1 MQRKLKLFDIE
12 TDGLDATKIHCLVGY
27 DGKEYVRLT
36 DYNDILDYLITADVL
51 IGHNIIRFDIPVLGR
66 LLGVDIKAKL
76 VDTLSLSWYL
86 EPTRDL
92 HGLESWGET
101 FGIEKPEVTD
111 WENLSV
117 EEYLHRCTEDVKIN
131 VKLWNKQ
138 WKHLLRIYENEE
150 DVWRLIDYLSFKMD
164 CARQQE
170 ADRWRLDVSKAEAL
184 RATFEAEIEVK
195 IKALAEAMPKIPI
208 IKQRT
213 KPAKMYL
220 KGKLSTLT
228 KAGEAW
234 YDLLGRVGL
243 PHDYEGVVEETVG
256 FDEPNPGSHV
266 QIKKWLYGLGWEPE
280 SFEYKRNKETNEFR
294 KIPQVK
300 NKQDDSGGLC
310 PSVRELF
317 EKEPALEVLE
327 GLSILEHRLGI
338 VKGFLRDVDSEGYIK
353 AQVAGFTNT
362 LRFKHRTV
370 VNLPGVDKP
379 HGGDIRGC
387 LIAPE
392 GYELCGSDMSSLEDR
407 TKQHYMQPYD
417 PDYVKEMQSEGFDP
431 HLSLA
436 VFAGELSKEQ
446 ADDHINKRKSYKPIR
461 QLFKTVN
468 YACVYGARPPT
479 VARSAKCSLSK
490 AELLVDS
497 YWKKNW
503 AVLRIAEDC
512 VVKTVNGQ
520 KWLFN
525 PVSRLWYSL
534 RYEKDRFSTLNQGTG
549 VYCFDTWIKHFRK
562 KRKQLT
568 GQMHDE
574 CILTI
579 KEGYRDKAEKL
590 LREAIANTNEELKL
604 NIQLDIDVQFG
615 KNYAEIH

>member
-27 DGKEYVRLT
+27 DGKEYVRIT
-36 DYNDILDYLITADVL
+36 DYIAMHDWLSTADVL
-51 IGHNIIRFDIPVLGR
+51 IGHNIIRFDIPICQR
-66 LLGVDIKAKL
+66 LLGVDVKAKL
-76 VDTLSLSWYL
+76 VDTLALSWYL

-138 WKHLLRIYENEE
+138 WKHLLRIYENED

-170 ADRWRLDVSKAEAL
+170 ADRWRLDVPKAEAL

-195 IKALAEAMPKIPI
+195 IKALAEAMPKRPI

-213 KPAKMYL
+213 KPTKMYL

-234 YDLLGRVGL
+234 YDLLSRVGL
-243 PHDYEGVVEETVG
+243 PSDYEGVVGETVG
-256 FDEPNPGSHV
+256 FEEPNPGSHV
-266 QIKKWLYGLGWEPE
+266 QIKKWLYELDWEPE

-294 KIPQVK
+294 KIPQIK

-379 HGGDIRGC
+379 YGGDIRGC

-407 TKQHYMQPYD
+407 TGMHYISQHD
-417 PDYVKEMQSEGFDP
+417 PDLVERKSTKGYDP
-431 HLSLA
+431 HLEMA
-436 VFAGELSKEQ
+436 KVAGFITQ
-446 ADDHINKRKSYKPIR
+446 
-461 QLFKTVN
+461 
-468 YACVYGARPPT
+468 
-479 VARSAKCSLSK
+479 
-490 AELLVDS
+490 
-497 YWKKNW
+497 
-503 AVLRIAEDC
+503 
-512 VVKTVNGQ
+512 
-520 KWLFN
+520 
-525 PVSRLWYSL
+525 
-534 RYEKDRFSTLNQGTG
+534 
-549 VYCFDTWIKHFRK
+549 
-562 KRKQLT
+562 
-568 GQMHDE
+568 
-574 CILTI
+574 
-579 KEGYRDKAEKL
+579 
-590 LREAIANTNEELKL
+590 EELEFYKWY
-604 NIQLDIDVQFG
+604 
-615 KNYAEIH
+615 KSTH